1 MSVTLLI
8 LLISGCLFLL
18 ISSIP
23 VKAVLSLAHISEY
36 QFLLIHFFSNNVPSW
51 LSPYIIAYSFLFT
64 DEVFFRYL
72 QLSFSIT
79 VNFFYFIQTHFGFQY
94 CILHIPGN
102 CFAYVFVLQT
112 NCGFYCCFLH
122 ITGPMLAY
130 FSFFQAKIGEETDTK
145 GCLKVLEQ
153 YSAVC
158 RHFYHS
164 ILYKTL
170 HPMLNKLYSFHSD
183 TSGGGGGNLLKPFHF
198 RWYKWCFLYH
208 SKFQG

>member
-1 MSVTLLI
+1 MCHLGCLHI
-8 LLISGCLFLL
+8 LLHIPSFLQTKCSLDTYSCLFLLLL
-18 ISSIP
+18 ISSI
-23 VKAVLSLAHISEY
+23 LFRHI
-36 QFLLIHFFSNNVPSW
+36 LV
-51 LSPYIIAYSFLFT
+51 
-64 DEVFFRYL
+64 
-72 QLSFSIT
+72 FSI
-79 VNFFYFIQTHFGFQY
+79 VFSIFLEI
-94 CILHIPGN
+94 

-130 FSFFQAKIGEETDTK
+130 FSFFQDKIGEGIDTK

-183 TSGGGGGNLLKPFHF
+183 TSGGGVIFQNLFISGDTNGVFCTTPNFKVKSFRVSLNFCGNLVSN
-198 RWYKWCFLYH
+198 YYTIFLL
-208 SKFQG
+208 SVVDVCLNLALNLCVKQKCRS